1 MTIKLNKILFEL
13 HQLQFFSK
21 IKRKH
26 NLKMTPRPPELS
38 DSDFESS
45 DEEFMFSGDYDMVSQ
60 EKKKLF

>member
-1 MTIKLNKILFEL
+1 M

-26 NLKMTPRPPELS
+26 NLKMSPRPPELS

-60 EKKKLF
+60 EKKETFLI